1 MTSPESISP
10 EFAARLA
17 EKEQARKRT
26 ELKRASWLIG
36 IALVAA
42 FFASQNGL
50 IENPFATHPDSS
62 VSIEDGPDTSRHTIP
77 TGTER

>member
-26 ELKRASWLIG
+26 ELKRAL
-36 IALVAA
+36 ALFAFALAA
-42 FFASQNGL
+42 VFFASQERL
-50 IENPFATHPDSS
+50 IDNPFATHPDSS